1 MNPVV
6 HPYGGGNKQY
16 IGQAFYRGTSV
27 GRMIGLGL
35 ASRNLGLV
43 SSSFGDF

>member
-1 MNPVV
+1 MNPVE
-6 HPYGGGNKQY
+6 HPHGGGNKQY

-43 SSSFGDF
+43 FKYF